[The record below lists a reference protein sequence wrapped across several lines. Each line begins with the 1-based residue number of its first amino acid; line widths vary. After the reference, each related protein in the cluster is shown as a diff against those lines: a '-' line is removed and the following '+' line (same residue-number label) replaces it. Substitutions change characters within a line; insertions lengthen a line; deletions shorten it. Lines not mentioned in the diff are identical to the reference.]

1 MTDKKDTDKKDT
13 EDNIIIGPWP
23 TQDIKNDAEAE
34 DWVKRKYK
42 RALDKK
48 NTQLKMQEKMLKV
61 DTITE
66 KVMIQLIHTLGEN
79 GYEIGNA
86 NFILD
91 VGFLSEMVKASLFRQ
106 EKLPHVIQGLVDSIM
121 TPDKTQNEEGIDMYY
136 SRFDSALLG
145 DLIDIADDVKERE
158 HSVEIEDDEKEII
171 FEPDTDL
178 DNDVKDISD
187 WKNKK
192 DDEDKD

>member
-48 NTQLKMQEKMLKV
+48 NTQLKMQEKILKV

>member
-1 MTDKKDTDKKDT
+1 MTDKKDT
-13 EDNIIIGPWP
+13 EDNNIIIGPWP

-48 NTQLKMQEKMLKV
+48 DTQLKMQEKILKV

-79 GYEIGNA
+79 GYEIGNQD
-86 NFILD
+86 FILD

-121 TPDKTQNEEGIDMYY
+121 TPDKTQNEEGIDMHY

-158 HSVEIEDDEKEII
+158 HSVEIEEDEKEII

-178 DNDVKDISD
+178 KDISD